1 MALVGSKKYID
12 AVLTTPPGN
21 GYWRAVEPWGLEMGQ
36 NGRVDGGTISNEVVG
51 TGTTELLNEKREGL
65 DARLPCL
72 PVNIGGLPTWVYCL
86 ERIEGAAA
94 AVIR

>member
-1 MALVGSKKYID
+1 
-12 AVLTTPPGN
+12 
-21 GYWRAVEPWGLEMGQ
+21 MGQ
-36 NGRVDGGTISNEVVG
+36 NGRVDGGTISIEVDG
-51 TGTTELLNEKREGL
+51 TGTTELNEKREGL

-86 ERIEGAAA
+86 ERIEGPAA